1 VRNAAPEWQT
11 AMEALLLVAR
21 TAARRCSRAS
31 ARVLIG
37 SSNELYTPE
46 SGHTQFSGAYVISRR
61 SPELH
66 PVEGRRGFFVGG
78 LSSSRMS
85 AVLRIAD

>member
-21 TAARRCSRAS
+21 TAARRCSRALPR
-31 ARVLIG
+31 ALIG

-46 SGHTQFSGAYVISRR
+46 SCIMYLAA
-61 SPELH
+61 
-66 PVEGRRGFFVGG
+66 
-78 LSSSRMS
+78 RM
-85 AVLRIAD
+85 